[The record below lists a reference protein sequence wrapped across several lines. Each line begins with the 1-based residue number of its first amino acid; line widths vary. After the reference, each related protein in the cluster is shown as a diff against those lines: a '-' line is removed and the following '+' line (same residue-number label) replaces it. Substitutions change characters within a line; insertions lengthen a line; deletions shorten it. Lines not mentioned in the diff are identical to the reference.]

1 MTVGI
6 VIFVVFVG
14 IPILYSFIRPNDPT
28 EIRRPGPMRRLPLL
42 GGASFIVFM
51 WADMISDIAS
61 GWLINILFGGGSSE
75 TGRFPDY
82 HYAKNHRRDGERD
95 KAIAAIQ
102 NELRK
107 EPKNFEGRLL
117 LAEIYQDLNQP
128 KEALAQLHIILE
140 NPDATPD
147 QKEVARNEEENCR
160 QLQRHL
166 DEAAFFKQQSGQ

>member
-6 VIFVVFVG
+6 VIFVLFVG
-14 IPILYSFIRPNDPT
+14 IPILYSLIRPKDPA
-28 EIRRPGPMRRLPLL
+28 EMKKSGPLRRLPLL

-51 WADMISDIAS
+51 WADMISDIMS
-61 GWLINILFGGGSSE
+61 GWLINILFEGGSSE

-107 EPKNFEGRLL
+107 DPRNFEGRML
-117 LAEIYQDLNQP
+117 LAEIYQDLSQP
-128 KEALAQLHIILE
+128 KEALAQLDIILA

-147 QKEVARNEEENCR
+147 QKEVARNERENCR

-166 DEAAFFKQQSGQ
+166 DEAAFIRQQS